1 VEKDISSEGPGG
13 DVEGREASFCVIV
26 TPKLLHGCFLKGVCG
41 VCVCVCVCVCVT
53 EKKERRERD

>member
-26 TPKLLHGCFLKGVCG
+26 TPKLLHGCVLKGVCG
-41 VCVCVCVCVCVT
+41 VCVCVCVCVCV
-53 EKKERRERD
+53 